1 MARPREFDETEA
13 LSGAMNAFWTNG
25 YDGTSIPHLLQATGL
40 SRSSLYE
47 TFGDKAALFEAATDL
62 YFRTHGQPRVDALRG
77 ATSARQGLRRFFDLQ
92 IASCLDPKSPNGCLL
107 TNTCTS
113 LASHEPKIEELL
125 RKSNRMFRAEL
136 KALLL
141 RGQQAG
147 EIPQDRDI
155 ESLSHMLMA
164 VSFGLNVAA
173 RVDPDRRSLQAM
185 ANAALKAIE

>member
-1 MARPREFDETEA
+1 MARPREFNETEA
-13 LSGAMNAFWTNG
+13 LSGAMNAFWTSG
-25 YDGTSIPHLLQATGL
+25 YDGTSIPDLLKATGL

-47 TFGDKAALFEAATDL
+47 TFGDKSALFEAATGL
-62 YFRTHGQPRVDALRG
+62 YFRTHGQPRMEALRQ
-77 ATSARQGLRRFFDLQ
+77 ATSTMQGLRRFFGLQ
-92 IASCLDPKSPNGCLL
+92 IGSCLDPKSPNGCLL

-113 LASHEPKIEELL
+113 LSSHDPKIEYML
-125 RKSNRMFRAEL
+125 RKSNRLFRAEL
-136 KALLL
+136 LALLV

-147 EIPQDRDI
+147 EIPQDRDV

-173 RVDPDRRSLQAM
+173 RVDPDRRSLHAM

>member
-13 LSGAMNAFWTNG
+13 LSAAMNAFWTNG
-25 YDGTSIPHLLQATGL
+25 YDGTSIPDLLQATGL

-62 YFRTHGQPRVDALRG
+62 YVRAHGQPRVEALRG
-77 ATSARQGLRRFFDLQ
+77 ATSAKQGLRRFFDLQ

-113 LASHEPKIEELL
+113 LSSHEPKIKDMI
-125 RKSNRMFRAEL
+125 RKSRRLFRAEIH
-136 KALLL
+136 ALLV
-141 RGQQAG
+141 RGQKAA
-147 EIPQDRDI
+147 EIPPGRDI
-155 ESLSHMLMA
+155 EALSHMLMA

-173 RVDPDRRSLQAM
+173 RVDPDRHSLQAM